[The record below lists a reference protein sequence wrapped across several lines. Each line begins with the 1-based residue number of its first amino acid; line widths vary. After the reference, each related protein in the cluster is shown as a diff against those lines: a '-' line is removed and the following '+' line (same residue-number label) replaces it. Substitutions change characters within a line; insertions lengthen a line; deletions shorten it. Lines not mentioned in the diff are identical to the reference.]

1 VTLVV
6 RFSIN
11 TDRGGGTMAGAMSSV
26 ATPPS
31 DHVRVELLHQFRIR
45 VDGLDVAVSDGAARM
60 AAFLALDD
68 RPRLRLR
75 LAATLWPERQYQDGV
90 AAVRRAL
97 WRLNRDVPG
106 LIHTS
111 GQMLSL
117 AEHVQVDVR
126 DIDRLAD
133 DVGAGRDWSQP
144 NPAQMRLLE
153 SDLLPEWSFDW
164 IEAARESL
172 RQRRLHTLEALA
184 EAQLD
189 GGRPGIA
196 LDLALRAVAVDP
208 LRESAHRLVICA
220 HLAEENAAEA
230 LRHFAHYEELLW
242 REMRLRPGPKIQSLI
257 DGLRTPVARVQRL
270 ARRGRPSSPGR

>member
-1 VTLVV
+1 
-6 RFSIN
+6 
-11 TDRGGGTMAGAMSSV
+11 MAEAISPV
-26 ATPPS
+26 APPPR
-31 DHVRVELLHQFRIR
+31 DPVRVELLHQFRIR
-45 VDGLDVAVSDGAARM
+45 VAGSDVAVSDAAARM
-60 AAFLALDD
+60 RAFLAVHD

-75 LAATLWPERQYQDGV
+75 LAATLWPEREYQDGV

-111 GQMLSL
+111 GQMLCL
-117 AEHVQVDVR
+117 AEHVEVDVR

-133 DVGAGRDWSQP
+133 DIGAGREWRHPDPS
-144 NPAQMRLLE
+144 QMRLLE
-153 SDLLPEWSFDW
+153 SELLPEWSFDW
-164 IEAARESL
+164 IETARESL

-189 GGRPGIA
+189 AGHPGVS

-242 REMRLRPGPKIQSLI
+242 REMRLRPGSKIQSLI

-270 ARRGRPSSPGR
+270 ARRGRPAGPAH

>member
-1 VTLVV
+1 
-6 RFSIN
+6 
-11 TDRGGGTMAGAMSSV
+11 MAEAISPV
-26 ATPPS
+26 ATPPR
-31 DHVRVELLHQFRIR
+31 DRVRVELLHQFRIR
-45 VDGLDVAVSDGAARM
+45 VEGSDVAVSEGAARM

-68 RPRLRLR
+68 RPRLRPR
-75 LAATLWPERQYQDGV
+75 LAATLWPERRYQDGV

-106 LIHTS
+106 LIHTA

-117 AEHVQVDVR
+117 ADHVEVDVR

-133 DVGAGRDWSQP
+133 DVGAGRDSGHP
-144 NPAQMRLLE
+144 DPSQMRLLE

-164 IEAARESL
+164 IETARESL

-184 EAQLD
+184 EAQLES
-189 GGRPGIA
+189 GHAGSA

-208 LRESAHRLVICA
+208 LRESAHRLVVCA

-230 LRHFAHYEELLW
+230 LRHFSHYEELLW
-242 REMRLRPGPKIQSLI
+242 REMRLRPGPKIQLLMAE
-257 DGLRTPVARVQRL
+257 LRTPAARVQRL
-270 ARRGRPSSPGR
+270 ARRGRPGNGKG